1 MVLLPSNADE
11 DVTRPGTSPSASTE
25 LASEAAPVKVATTT
39 ANSNPVARPSS
50 APKDDRVTGTQE
62 TPPPSPPSAMAS
74 GSEDVV
80 PPSVTSQ
87 SSTQSS
93 ARRSV
98 PFLARPLS
106 PYRPSH
112 APLSLVNP
120 CITCNLCKGYL
131 IDATTI
137 VECLHSFCHSCIMK
151 HLRTEQYCPQCEMM
165 INKAKPNIKPDATL
179 QAIVYK
185 LVPGLYENELR
196 RRRAFYRLHPE
207 MAAIATPEQRGDDTE
222 HLIFGPNEKISL
234 SLEYAEKELAQDNE
248 ELLTPKYLLCPAL
261 FSVAHLKKFIVFKY
275 GISERQFCVEIMY
288 KVKTIILPDYYTL
301 MDVAYIYTWKRDAP
315 MKYFYRIRTTEVYPV
330 ELTDIPFHR
339 RPSVAS
345 GGDSSSSETVVSK
358 DDDEDDKENISHHQQ
373 RGAVTAPLTTD
384 TAPAV
389 PSHGVGVKSAQR
401 RRSELPNGAG
411 SADQQQPP
419 TVKPTLSTNQQRP
432 GTPDPSR
439 KLGGAAEPTN
449 GSTSTSGTPM
459 VARKNEAIKLKI
471 ELNKN
476 KYISILQ
483 SPQADIPVARPDKP
497 EKVKRKKSDNGGG
510 SSSPSAA
517 SSSSCGNGSELK
529 MKIGKIKY
537 PAGPAGGKEGKGG
550 RKSSPPYKV
559 EQLSLGCF
567 AETVAADEGKK
578 ASKNFPLSSG
588 SSAGKKLKSPKYHHP
603 IVLKIDQRTPDMAT
617 STLKFGM
624 SPKDVKSKTPSPPP
638 PLPPLPPSPPEVVNK
653 FQDAKSQFL
662 NEFNL
667 TPINTRPDGD
677 GDEKPRESNG
687 GSRVS
692 AARTDATPK
701 AGGSSPPSKSLPS
714 VKAVATNGT
723 TTPASPTTSLKRKPK
738 DCAQRPGPKK
748 PKLSDEEVKAL
759 VEKTV
764 AENINSPRGCM
775 LSMSYFK
782 PTTAPPAGRPPSISP
797 PITGDDFRSA
807 APKKAKIS
815 APAPKPP
822 RSTFMFRTPMMP
834 PPAPPSPPIVCASNI
849 PAVKPTQQIVIPAPI
864 PLKPDPVEYPR
875 KEKAPVA
882 DEGLMKQPL
891 VIPQRR
897 PTMPTKLP
905 TSNATST
912 NNTPKGPPS
921 AGVKPKPLELKRA
934 QNNPSININ
943 PPARDTEISKLRPE
957 DIKKNVKVYGP
968 PADAPKPAQLRT
980 DGFAVPTRTA
990 PKPSSSSTSSSAS
1003 SSASALGGHNK
1014 VRPVNY
1020 LNYAQFNS
1028 KTAPAG
1034 SRTPIPSYSPSYSP
1048 DSPQYSPNFSIS
1060 TKQFRYANPLAYSNY
1075 LLSDRDRKS
1084 GGGELSVSPPLSLSP
1099 ATSPASS
1106 PSPPHLGDG
1115 GTKPVAPKPATDRKR
1130 PASAMS
1136 PETTTTTTSP
1146 TNSTT
1151 GELPAEKKPIVQSLL
1166 TKINIPSSLSITLA
1180 TEEDEVARQTARK
1193 MRESDPA
1200 HNHIQIVKLP
1210 EIPITEVA
1218 LSTSGPS
1225 TTASVSVSSG
1235 LAVTITP
1242 AQTTAQ
1248 TTNSTDRRTPP
1259 QQPTAM
1265 KLSPG
1270 STAGKKDDAKVVSP
1284 GVPATSSRKSPE
1296 AGPDGYQQ
1304 KFLDS
1309 IDKKLLSGKGGNTA
1323 APAASSGLLVKY
1335 GGKEADTSSTVVTV
1349 ASPSPAGKTSA
1360 PSTTTSRF
1368 KHPNATVFS
1377 NGIVMLSSYPE
1388 GDLATKGGKGA
1399 RPSTTT
1405 ASPTTNTTTST
1416 TSNTSSSSSS
1426 KGLMPPPKVAGLA
1439 GAPKPPA
1446 TSDGGASSAP
1456 PPLPHPKAI
1465 SPPIIS
1471 KKSITPALSLH
1482 KTKPSPPPNVPS
1494 MASMGPM
1501 FGIQMKSDANAAIL
1515 AASSGSSSSLQNT
1528 TTTSTA
1534 VRRQSVGGSSSVPR
1548 RKIVPTNNSTSLVPL
1563 KTSPPSSGSKPSP
1576 TSGSNSADYI
1586 TLTPQTSKAAHPM
1599 LMPPPPPVSASSYG
1613 PSNTS
1618 MLYEMLKAQHH
1629 QNQQQ
1634 AAFASLM
1641 DSTLMMKHY
1650 NLLMQQ
1656 LSQSTHNGQGLLGQ
1670 DSLTI
1675 TTSPVSGG
1683 GSSGGKPSPAA
1694 AAAHHHQAM
1703 LQAHH
1708 LHQQQMQQMQQQH
1721 QAQQALNS
1729 LTVTAIRSPNGT
1741 TTSAG
1746 SGSPRPTPPKALG
1759 GGLPMPS
1766 RGPGGAP
1773 GGNPSNGTVS

>member
-1 MVLLPSNADE
+1 MVLLPPNADE
-11 DVTRPGTSPSASTE
+11 DVTRPGTSPSAASTE
-25 LASEAAPVKVATTT
+25 LASEAAPVKVETSTT
-39 ANSNPVARPSS
+39 NSNPRPSS
-50 APKDDRVTGTQE
+50 APKDDGAQE
-62 TPPPSPPSAMAS
+62 TPPPSPP
-74 GSEDVV
+74 
-80 PPSVTSQ
+80 TTTT
-87 SSTQSS
+87 TQSS

-315 MKYFYRIRTTEVYPV
+315 MKYFFRIRTTEVYPI
-330 ELTDIPFHR
+330 ELADIPFHR

-345 GGDSSSSETVVSK
+345 GGGDSSTSETVVSHDTK
-358 DDDEDDKENISHHQQ
+358 EDDEDDKENISHHQHQ
-373 RGAVTAPLTTD
+373 RGAVTGPPTTD
-384 TAPAV
+384 TAPPV
-389 PSHGVGVKSAQR
+389 PSSGSVKAAQR
-401 RRSELPNGAG
+401 RRNELPNGGG
-411 SADQQQPP
+411 SAPDQPA
-419 TVKPTLSTNQQRP
+419 VKPPQRP
-432 GTPDPSR
+432 DTPNPH
-439 KLGGAAEPTN
+439 KTLGGAAEPST
-449 GSTSTSGTPM
+449 GTSTSGTPM
-459 VARKNEAIKLKI
+459 VPRKNEAIKLKI

-497 EKVKRKKSDNGGG
+497 EKVKRKKSDSSGGR
-510 SSSPSAA
+510 SSSPSA
-517 SSSSCGNGSELK
+517 SSSSSTAAGNGSELK

-537 PAGPAGGKEGKGG
+537 PAAKEGKGG

-567 AETVAADEGKK
+567 ETMADEGKK
-578 ASKNFPLSSG
+578 GSKSLSLSSG
-588 SSAGKKLKSPKYHHP
+588 SKKLKPAKYHHP

-624 SPKDVKSKTPSPPP
+624 SPKDAKSKTPSPPP
-638 PLPPLPPSPPEVVNK
+638 PLPPMPPSPPEVVNK

-667 TPINTRPDGD
+667 APINSTGRSD
-677 GDEKPRESNG
+677 DEKPQESVG
-687 GSRVS
+687 GNRTTSGT
-692 AARTDATPK
+692 RTDAAPK
-701 AGGSSPPSKSLPS
+701 AGSSSPPSKPVAA
-714 VKAVATNGT
+714 VKVAATNGAT
-723 TTPASPTTSLKRKPK
+723 MASPTASLKRKPK

-782 PTTAPPAGRPPSISP
+782 PTAPGAGRPPSISP
-797 PITGDDFRSA
+797 PIGTVTGEDRSG
-807 APKKAKIS
+807 PKKSKILATATAAKS
-815 APAPKPP
+815 GPP
-822 RSTFMFRTPMMP
+822 RSTLTFRTPMMPP

-849 PAVKPTQQIVIPAPI
+849 PAVKPTQQIVIPAPV
-864 PLKPDPVEYPR
+864 PLKPDPVEYR
-875 KEKAPVA
+875 KEKTPA
-882 DEGLMKQPL
+882 DDGMPTLMKQPL

-912 NNTPKGPPS
+912 TGTPKGPPS
-921 AGVKPKPLELKRA
+921 AKPSKPLELKRA

-943 PPARDTEISKLRPE
+943 PPAGARDTEISKLRPE

-968 PADAPKPAQLRT
+968 PADPKPPQARS
-980 DGFAVPTRTA
+980 DGFAVPTKTA
-990 PKPSSSSTSSSAS
+990 PKAASSSTSSSAS
-1003 SSASALGGHNK
+1003 STVGGHNK

-1020 LNYAQFNS
+1020 LNYAPFNS

-1048 DSPQYSPNFSIS
+1048 DSPQYNPNFSIS
-1060 TKQFRYANPLAYSNY
+1060 TKQFRYANPLAYNNY
-1075 LLSDRDRKS
+1075 LQNMLSDRDRKS
-1084 GGGELSVSPPLSLSP
+1084 GGEPSVSPPLPLSP

-1106 PSPPHLGDG
+1106 PSPPHPQLVDTGV
-1115 GTKPVAPKPATDRKR
+1115 TKPATKPAPADRKR

-1136 PETTTTTTSP
+1136 PESSSSTASP
-1146 TNSTT
+1146 TSIGAT
-1151 GELPAEKKPIVQSLL
+1151 EPAEKKPIVQSLL

-1218 LSTSGPS
+1218 LTTSGPS
-1225 TTASVSVSSG
+1225 STASVSVSSG

-1242 AQTTAQ
+1242 AAITT
-1248 TTNSTDRRTPP
+1248 TSLLNDRRTPP
-1259 QQPTAM
+1259 QQPTPM

-1270 STAGKKDDAKVVSP
+1270 AGSDTAGKKDDGKVGSP
-1284 GVPATSSRKSPE
+1284 PGTSRKSPE
-1296 AGPDGYQQ
+1296 AGQPEGYQQ

-1309 IDKKLLSGKGGNTA
+1309 IEKKPSSGKA
-1323 APAASSGLLVKY
+1323 AGPASGLLVKY
-1335 GGKEADTSSTVVTV
+1335 GAKDTDAPSTVVTV
-1349 ASPSPAGKTSA
+1349 ASPSPAGKPSTPCTTA
-1360 PSTTTSRF
+1360 PSSASGARF

-1377 NGIVMLSSYPE
+1377 NGIVMLTSYPE
-1388 GDLATKGGKGA
+1388 GDGLSSKGGKG

-1405 ASPTTNTTTST
+1405 ASPTNTTTST
-1416 TSNTSSSSSS
+1416 TTTTGTGSSA
-1426 KGLMPPPKVAGLA
+1426 KGLMPPPKTAGL
-1439 GAPKPPA
+1439 GAPK
-1446 TSDGGASSAP
+1446 TTTTDASSAP
-1456 PPLPHPKAI
+1456 PPPHPKAI
-1465 SPPIIS
+1465 SPPIMP
-1471 KKSITPALSLH
+1471 KKSITPPAGLSLH
-1482 KTKPSPPPNVPS
+1482 KSKAPQPPNVPS

-1515 AASSGSSSSLQNT
+1515 AASSASSSTS
-1528 TTTSTA
+1528 TTTSPMPTTA
-1534 VRRQSVGGSSSVPR
+1534 VRRQSVGGTASVPR

-1563 KTSPPSSGSKPSP
+1563 KTSPPSSGSKTASA
-1576 TSGSNSADYI
+1576 TGANSNTADYI

-1599 LMPPPPPVSASSYG
+1599 LMPPPPPVSASPAYGG
-1613 PSNTS
+1613 PSNAT
-1618 MLYEMLKAQHH
+1618 MLYELLKAQHH

-1656 LSQSTHNGQGLLGQ
+1656 LSQNSHNGLGQ

-1675 TTSPVSGG
+1675 TTSPLPGG
-1683 GSSGGKPSPAA
+1683 RPSPA

-1703 LQAHH
+1703 LQ
-1708 LHQQQMQQMQQQH
+1708 M
-1721 QAQQALNS
+1721 
-1729 LTVTAIRSPNGT
+1729 
-1741 TTSAG
+1741 
-1746 SGSPRPTPPKALG
+1746 
-1759 GGLPMPS
+1759 
-1766 RGPGGAP
+1766 
-1773 GGNPSNGTVS
+1773 